1 MTVGILSHKIGMT
14 QLFDDGKAIGVTVVI
29 AEPSTVVRIRR
40 KETDGYDAL
49 QLGFQ
54 EVVQERKITRPMLG
68 HYRKAGVVPHKHLFE
83 VRMDDPA
90 AAYKVGDKI
99 GVEAF
104 TKGDRVDVTGTSRG
118 LGFQGV
124 VKRWN
129 FAGGPKSHGSH
140 FHRRPGSV
148 GNCVNPGRVVKGK
161 KLPGHM
167 GNRRR
172 TTKGVEILRVD
183 TERNLLVLR
192 GAVPGPRGGIL
203 KLTRKSHG

>member
-14 QLFDDGKAIGVTVVI
+14 QLFDDGKAIGVTVVM

-40 KETDGYDAL
+40 KET
-49 QLGFQ
+49 

-68 HYRKAGVVPHKHLFE
+68 HFKKAGVVPHKHLFE
-83 VRMDDPA
+83 VRIDGP

-104 TKGDRVDVTGTSRG
+104 TKGDKVDVTGTSRG

-167 GNRRR
+167 GNCRR

-183 TERNLLVLR
+183 AEKNLLVLR
-192 GAVPGPRGGIL
+192 GAVPGPRGGML
-203 KLTRKSHG
+203 KLTRKSDG

>member
-14 QLFDDGKAIGVTVVI
+14 QLFDDGKAIGVTVVM

-40 KETDGYDAL
+40 EETDGYDAL
-49 QLGFQ
+49 QLGYQ

-68 HYRKAGVVPHKHLFE
+68 HFKKAGVVPHKHLFE
-83 VRMDDPA
+83 VRINGP
-90 AAYKVGDKI
+90 AAYKVGDKV

-104 TKGDRVDVTGTSRG
+104 TKGDKVDVTGTSRG

-124 VKRWN
+124 VKRWD

-172 TTKGVEILRVD
+172 TTKGVEILRVH
-183 TERNLLVLR
+183 EEKNLLVLR
-192 GAVPGPRGGIL
+192 GAVPGPRGGML
-203 KLTRKSHG
+203 KLTKKNHG

>member
-14 QLFDDGKAIGVTVVI
+14 QLFDDGNAIGVTVVM

-49 QLGFQ
+49 QLGYQ

-68 HYRKAGVVPHKHLFE
+68 HFKKAGVVPHKHLFE
-83 VRMDDPA
+83 VRMDDT

-104 TKGDRVDVTGTSRG
+104 AKGDRVDVTGTSRG

-167 GNRRR
+167 GNCRR

-183 TERNLLVLR
+183 AEKNLLVLR
-192 GAVPGPRGGIL
+192 GAVPGPRGGML
-203 KLTRKSHG
+203 KLTRKGDG